1 MLDRQLDALRAAGC
15 VRVFDDRSSGTSAD
29 RLGLKAC
36 LDHLRSDV
44 VLVVLD
50 LGRLG
55 RLVGERA
62 GRCLRGP
69 ACPLPYRRPRHGV
82 TAALTGLRQYAV
94 TASQLRVPQFRKTLA
109 EQAVITP

>member
-1 MLDRQLDALRAAGC
+1 MSGRGRESDGVGRLRPGVSTRGERQVLDRQLDALRAAGC

-69 ACPLPYRRPRHGV
+69 ACPLPYRRPRRGA
-82 TAALTGLRQYAV
+82 TAGAR
-94 TASQLRVPQFRKTLA
+94 
-109 EQAVITP
+109 